1 MKYKTWW
8 KPVLVAV
15 LCGIQLIPFYIT
27 VTVSLKPQT
36 DISSYW
42 KLPAVP
48 HFRNFLTA
56 FESGGLLLAF
66 TNTLIISAGT
76 VLLVLI
82 LAAMASYPL
91 ARNPSRFNRGIKM
104 GILSIMMIP
113 ALSLLVPLYVL
124 LLRMG
129 AISKYRGIIPV
140 HIAFNLPLAIYM
152 FSNFISV
159 IPKELDET
167 ALIDGCNVYSIFY
180 RIIIPLLK
188 PVIVSVII
196 LTAVPVWNDYQYSLY
211 FLQNPAMKVITLTM
225 ASFFA
230 ITGSDPHVAAAAAL
244 LVIVPIAGLYIVLQ
258 KYFIKGMIDGAI
270 K

>member
-1 MKYKTWW
+1 MRRKTWW
-8 KPVLVAV
+8 KPALAAL

-36 DISSYW
+36 DVSSYW
-42 KLPAVP
+42 KMPAVP
-48 HFRNFLTA
+48 RFSNFLTA
-56 FESGGLLLAF
+56 FRTGGLLLAF
-66 TNTLIISAGT
+66 ANTFIITVST
-76 VLLVLI
+76 VLLVLA

-91 ARNPSRFNRGIKM
+91 ARNPSRLNRGIKTF
-104 GILSIMMIP
+104 ILSIMMIP

-129 AISKYRGIIPV
+129 VISKYRGIVPV

-152 FSNFISV
+152 FSNFINV
-159 IPKELDET
+159 IPKELDES

-188 PVIVSVII
+188 PVVVSVII

-211 FLQNPAMKVITLTM
+211 FLQNSAMKVITLAM
-225 ASFFA
+225 ASFFS

-244 LVIVPIAGLYIVLQ
+244 LVIVPITGLYIVLQ
-258 KYFIKGMIDGAI
+258 KYFIKGMVEGAI